1 MLKNFLIVI
10 ILFYAQHVNANA
22 IELTFNGLSFL
33 GNFNQKERY
42 QVAANFTNEDLGK
55 FNKSLLKKI
64 KQSAGSF
71 NQFVIKTKAGKIK
84 EGGAKLLTFGLNG
97 EEIERLKEK
106 DGFYSMYKVY
116 AQILIFDLNEKK
128 VLINFPIL
136 SQHQEFTKNMPA
148 ANFDSEA
155 FKKISFNLDLESSV
169 IKEWVKNLAQ
179 VNLKE
184 SGALHLQLRDVRL
197 DDAVQKQLPDY
208 LLKNDRFKIFTAQ
221 KFEYQLASNQ
231 KVAILPFTLGE
242 LGNKE
247 KLRARFSDA
256 ETYELKLPEAD
267 YVIDLIIR
275 KFKNV
280 KVDTKNY
287 DGYVFGS
294 FITLN
299 VEEPLTKKNILT
311 SKFNRKNSV
320 QFNKY
325 DKVEVL
331 DPWVFYLR
339 AQDALFSNLTKQ
351 ISKRE
356 VKKLAELTSTKDI
369 KQQFKNLEEIIKKCR

>member
-64 KQSAGSF
+64 KQSEGSY

-97 EEIERLKEK
+97 EEVERLKEK

-136 SQHQEFTKNMPA
+136 SQHQEFTKNMPD

-155 FKKISFNLDLESSV
+155 FKKIYFNLDLESSV

-184 SGALHLQLRDVRL
+184 SGALHLQLRDVSL

-275 KFKNV
+275 KFKNA